1 VKTPYPPPT
10 RIKVGSRQFRIIP
23 DLTTITTQECII
35 MAARSTKKKTNPK
48 ANDIEDT
55 ELEELEALEEL
66 DDLDDIE
73 DEVDDAEGVTSDDD
87 DDDDEDDTDEDDD
100 TDPDTDDD
108 IDLDDEDD
116 TPPPAKAKKGKSN
129 KSKAKPSRSRTTD
142 GMVGT
147 AEIAE
152 AAGVDSRTLR
162 MVLRKHSV
170 PKDEETG
177 RYEWPSLNHKQV
189 KQILKW
195 IKAGEADN
203 IKQDAFNKLKE
214 RKAAKEDEAPAT
226 KGKKDKAKKDKVK
239 KNKKSKRVVVED
251 DDE

>member
-1 VKTPYPPPT
+1 M
-10 RIKVGSRQFRIIP
+10 I
-23 DLTTITTQECII
+23 
-35 MAARSTKKKTNPK
+35 
-48 ANDIEDT
+48 
-55 ELEELEALEEL
+55 
-66 DDLDDIE
+66 
-73 DEVDDAEGVTSDDD
+73 
-87 DDDDEDDTDEDDD
+87 
-100 TDPDTDDD
+100 
-108 IDLDDEDD
+108 
-116 TPPPAKAKKGKSN
+116 
-129 KSKAKPSRSRTTD
+129 
-142 GMVGT
+142 GT

-170 PKDEETG
+170 AKDEETG

-226 KGKKDKAKKDKVK
+226 KSKKAKDKAK

-251 DDE
+251 DE